1 MIEKSYELI
10 VVGGGM
16 SGLCC
21 AIAAARK
28 GIKTALIHNRPVL
41 GGNASS
47 EIRMHI
53 CGADHHMSRPNARET
68 GVLEEILLEHK
79 RRNPENTYPIFDSI
93 LWEKAT
99 FQPNLTLY
107 LNTHMTEVEI
117 EGSQVKGIVAE
128 QITTEKKF
136 RFKGDIFVDATG
148 DGTLGAKSGAKFYSG
163 REEAD
168 FFKEPLAPKQR
179 DSFTMGNSL
188 MFKARDMGRPVAFMK
203 PFWANTYTEEQLKYR
218 DHSSITSGY
227 WWIELGGD
235 QYDTIT
241 DGEIIRD
248 ELLKAVYGIWDH
260 IKNSGNHQ
268 ADNMELEWVGYLPG
282 KRESRRLV
290 GDYVLTEKDLS
301 EGTMFYDA
309 IAYGGWPMDV
319 HTVGGLLNNSDEPTV
334 FNVVNG
340 IYTIPY
346 RCLYSINVANLM
358 LAGRAISCSHMAFSS
373 TRVMAT
379 CAIVGQ
385 AVGTAAAIA
394 IKKQIKPCEI
404 LSHIT
409 ELQQQLLKDDCY
421 IPGVSNEDSLDH
433 ARNSTVTASGYYGD
447 YIPDNVIN
455 GIARTWG
462 SDKNCWKSPI
472 TENPWLQ
479 LDFSEKKNL
488 KEVRIYLDSNLSREI
503 TISINDEVLA
513 RQENHSPSELMKD
526 YTLELFVDGIV
537 VFKKDLNSE
546 GQRLQVISFDECIEC
561 NQLRV
566 TPLSTYGSDD
576 ATIYEIRAYE

>member
-1 MIEKSYELI
+1 
-10 VVGGGM
+10 
-16 SGLCC
+16 
-21 AIAAARK
+21 
-28 GIKTALIHNRPVL
+28 
-41 GGNASS
+41 
-47 EIRMHI
+47 
-53 CGADHHMSRPNARET
+53 
-68 GVLEEILLEHK
+68 
-79 RRNPENTYPIFDSI
+79 
-93 LWEKAT
+93 
-99 FQPNLTLY
+99 
-107 LNTHMTEVEI
+107 
-117 EGSQVKGIVAE
+117 
-128 QITTEKKF
+128 
-136 RFKGDIFVDATG
+136 
-148 DGTLGAKSGAKFYSG
+148 
-163 REEAD
+163 
-168 FFKEPLAPKQR
+168 
-179 DSFTMGNSL
+179 MGNSL
-188 MFKARDMGRPVAFMK
+188 MFKARDMGRSVPFMK

-235 QYDTIT
+235 QYHTIT

-268 ADNMELEWVGYLPG
+268 ADNMELEWVGFLPG

-290 GDYVLTEKDLS
+290 GDYVLTEKDCS

-319 HTVGGLLNNSDEPTV
+319 HTVGGLLNNTDEPTV

-346 RCLYSINVANLM
+346 RCVYSINVSNLM

-394 IKKQIKPCEI
+394 IKKQMKPCEI
-404 LSHIT
+404 LSDIT

-421 IPGVSNEDSLDH
+421 IPGVLNEDSLDY
-433 ARNSTVTASGYYGD
+433 ARNSTVTASGYD
-447 YIPDNVIN
+447 TDCVPKNVIN

-462 SDKNCWKSPI
+462 SDSNCWRASILEK
-472 TENPWLQ
+472 PWL
-479 LDFSEKKNL
+479 LIDFPEKKIL

-503 TISINDEVLA
+503 TISINDAVLA
-513 RQENHSPSELMKD
+513 RQENHSPSELIRN
-526 YTLELFVDGIV
+526 YTLELLLDGV
-537 VFKKDLNSE
+537 VVLKKDLNSE
-546 GQRLQVISFDECIEC
+546 GQRLQVISLVENVVC

-566 TPLSTYGSDD
+566 TPLSTYGSDY
-576 ATIYEIRAYE
+576 ATIYEIRAY